1 MVGIS
6 LADCLAVA
14 LLGAF
19 TYATFRPREFAQRF
33 VPPAKAESLAAIRIL
48 ACLVMLGY
56 VLASD
61 LPSTSRLPRELI
73 VPMGSLSLLGQ
84 IPGFSWFLSN
94 DPALGIFQVA
104 TGLLLLLGALG
115 WRARITMPLAAF
127 ATLVYIGIF
136 WQYTY
141 FFHQCL
147 IGIYVMLVL
156 SVVPC
161 ADAWS
166 LDSEA
171 GRTNLKSAQVYGWSR
186 YLCWIVV
193 AVPYFLAGLSK
204 IRASGM
210 SWWWPDNLRGKIFRD
225 TLSDGL
231 LNWDI
236 GLLLVDAP
244 NALFGGIGLFTLSL
258 ELCFIAVLFSATA
271 RQALPLLVVGLHLG
285 ILLLQDFIF
294 VDAML
299 MQLIF
304 FGGKASGDNLDRKT
318 HERLVLRAFVAIA
331 TLTIGW
337 LAYAE
342 YYPISSW
349 KMYAGLQRS
358 PEVTYER
365 VWAEHATAGWI
376 LAPYQDCF
384 PAPSHNPYVRIVP
397 RAINRESLPA
407 ARAFLN
413 ACRNELN
420 DGVPASEHILRWRV
434 ERRRWNH
441 RRDPAIAPYGELIA
455 ERLIE

>member
-1 MVGIS
+1 MVGIR
-6 LADCLAVA
+6 LADCLVVA
-14 LLGAF
+14 LIGAF
-19 TYATFRPREFAQRF
+19 TFAVFRPQEFAQRF
-33 VPPAKAESLAAIRIL
+33 VPPASAKSLAAIRIL

-61 LPSTSRLPRELI
+61 LASTARLPRELL
-73 VPMGSLSLLGQ
+73 VPMGLLSLLGW
-84 IPGFSWFLSN
+84 IPGFSWLLSN
-94 DPALGIFQVA
+94 SQALGVFQVA
-104 TGLLLLLGALG
+104 TGSLLLLGALG
-115 WRARITMPLAAF
+115 WRARVTMPLAAIG
-127 ATLVYIGIF
+127 TLVYIGIF
-136 WQYTY
+136 WHYTY

-166 LDSEA
+166 LDREA
-171 GRTNLKSAQVYGWSR
+171 GRANLKSAEVYGWSR
-186 YLCWIVV
+186 YLRWIVV

-204 IRASGM
+204 LRASGL

-231 LNWDI
+231 LNWDM

-244 NALFGGIGLFTLSL
+244 DALFGGIGLFTLSL
-258 ELCFIAVLFSATA
+258 ELCFIAVLFSAAA
-271 RQALPLLVVGLHLG
+271 RQALPLLVIGLHLG

-294 VDAML
+294 VDAMF

-304 FGGKASGDNLDRKT
+304 FGGQTCGDNSDPKT
-318 HERLVLRAFVAIA
+318 HERFALRSFVVIV
-331 TLTIGW
+331 TLTVGW
-337 LAYAE
+337 LGHAE
-342 YYPISSW
+342 HYPISSW
-349 KMYAGLQRS
+349 KMYAGLQLA

-365 VWAEHATAGWI
+365 VWVEHASDGWI

-397 RAINRESLPA
+397 RAIDRTFLPA
-407 ARAFLN
+407 ATAFLR
-413 ACRNELN
+413 ACRTELN
-420 DGVPASEHILRWRV
+420 DGLPASEHILRWRV
-434 ERRRWNH
+434 ERRLWNH
-441 RRDPAIAPYGELIA
+441 RRDAAIAPYGDPIA